1 MSDEDEI
8 TQELIVQAKS
18 EIVSFELAAY
28 VALLEEQAEQYRHQI
43 MAAQADMSIQKD
55 HMLGLYDLM
64 DRRPRDRRL
73 AQVLCDWMN
82 LHQDKKA
89 GWKICQCELCKE
101 TKSHMNALGD
111 PIIHTG
117 RGWEC
122 TEGREEF
129 QTRNV
134 AKEFVDNTPK
144 LGQPI
149 HDTEGVPL
157 DGYPAKR
164 GPHEA
169 KEK

>member
-1 MSDEDEI
+1 MTDELPK
-8 TQELIVQAKS
+8 ELIAKVKR

-28 VALLEEQAEQYRHQI
+28 VALLEEQTEQFRQQM
-43 MAAQADMSIQKD
+43 MAAQAEASQQKD
-55 HMLGLYDLM
+55 QMLGLYQIM
-64 DRRPRDRRL
+64 EGRTKDRRL

-82 LHQDKKA
+82 LHQDRVA
-89 GWKICQCELCKE
+89 PWKICPCELCKE
-101 TKSHMNALGD
+101 TKAHMNALGD
-111 PIIHTG
+111 PILHTG

-134 AKEFVDNTPK
+134 AKEFVDNALK
-144 LGQPI
+144 LAQPVY
-149 HDTEGVPL
+149 DTEGVPM
-157 DGYPAKR
+157 DER